1 MRDQKLQS
9 YYTSAQIDLIKDLES
24 KNNKLIETKQ
34 IIKKTISKIENL
46 KKDKGK
52 VKEQLEDEKNQ
63 KKQLLVIVD
72 NEIKNKEQIK
82 QKLIED
88 EKKLKSIVDELLKK
102 AAKEAKDQI
111 RLKDTKKT
119 KSNETVVPFEG
130 GDFKKLKGKLPYPVK
145 GNIKYQFDT
154 KRKDTGIK
162 WKGIFIA
169 AKEGEEVIAVADGK
183 VAYADWL
190 RGFGNLII
198 IDHGQGYMSLY
209 GYNESI
215 LLNVNDEVKAG
226 DVIATVGNTGGLGID
241 GLYYELRKDSKPF
254 NPTSWSKK

>member
-1 MRDQKLQS
+1 MRFNHLIFLLFYMVVSSSYAGVDESSKDLDNVKNQIKTIDKEIKENKAKKADISKELKAQEQKISKTRKEIHSINKKSKQNLAKLKKLNDDQAKLIEDINNKKSYLSNFLQDFHKRGESSYLQSIIKGESPSNIMRDQKLQS

-52 VKEQLEDEKNQ
+52 VKEQLEDEKKQ

-111 RLKDTKKT
+111 RLKDTKKN
-119 KSNETVVPFEG
+119 K
-130 GDFKKLKGKLPYPVK
+130 
-145 GNIKYQFDT
+145 IK
-154 KRKDTGIK
+154 
-162 WKGIFIA
+162 
-169 AKEGEEVIAVADGK
+169 
-183 VAYADWL
+183 
-190 RGFGNLII
+190 
-198 IDHGQGYMSLY
+198 
-209 GYNESI
+209 
-215 LLNVNDEVKAG
+215 
-226 DVIATVGNTGGLGID
+226 
-241 GLYYELRKDSKPF
+241 
-254 NPTSWSKK
+254 